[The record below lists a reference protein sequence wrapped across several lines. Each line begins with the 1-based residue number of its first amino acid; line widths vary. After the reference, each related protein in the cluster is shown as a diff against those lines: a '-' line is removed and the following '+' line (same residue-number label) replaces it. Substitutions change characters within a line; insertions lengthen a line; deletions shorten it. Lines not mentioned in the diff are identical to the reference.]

1 MTQNTQTTIESAQE
15 YLSGSHID
23 GWLLRDYFDANPIF
37 WNVLGGHANNV
48 TRPCWLFIPTD
59 GDPTLLAHGVD
70 AGRFAE
76 LWDEL
81 GEATAS
87 VTPYSSRASLIHE
100 LTALLA
106 GSSTIAMEYSPEGAL
121 PRVGRTDA
129 GSVELVRSLGV
140 EVVSSGNVLQHAT
153 ERWSP
158 EQLDS
163 HRYAAERLTTIVHN
177 AFDFVS
183 ENINWKLTEHDL
195 AEFIRGRFDRLGLIT
210 TDGPAVAVNA
220 HSSDPHYEPQP
231 AGSAVLRRGSWLLI
245 DLWARQKDVPDSMY
259 ADITWTAFL
268 GDTPSSE
275 HRRVFDAVI
284 SGRDAAVELIQ
295 DRVTSGEPIEGW
307 EADRRARDVISAAG
321 FGDEFIHRLGHSLGR
336 TVHSNAVN
344 LDDWET
350 HDTRNLSPGLG
361 ITVEPGVY
369 TEDFGVRS
377 EIDLYIGEGLVE
389 ITTEP
394 QTEIY
399 LIGV

>member
-1 MTQNTQTTIESAQE
+1 MTQTIESAQE
-15 YLSGSHID
+15 YLRGAQID

-37 WNVLGGHANNV
+37 WNVIGGHANNV
-48 TRPCWLFIPTD
+48 TRPCWLFIPSE
-59 GDPTLLAHGVD
+59 GEPTLLAHGVD
-70 AGRFAE
+70 AGRFGDLWAE
-76 LWDEL
+76 M
-81 GEATAS
+81 GETTAT
-87 VTPYSSRASLIHE
+87 VMPYSSRASLVDK
-100 LTALLA
+100 LTSLLSK
-106 GSSTIAMEYSPEGAL
+106 SSTVAMEYSPEGAL

-129 GSVELVRSLGV
+129 GSVELIRSLGV

-158 EQLDS
+158 DQLDS

-195 AEFIRGRFDRLGLIT
+195 AEFIRGRFDRLGLTT

-245 DLWARQKDVPDSMY
+245 DLWARKKDMPDSMY

-268 GDTPSSE
+268 GDSPSAE
-275 HRRVFDAVI
+275 HQRVFDAVI

-295 DRVTSGEPIEGW
+295 SRVTSGEAIEGW

-350 HDTRNLSPGLG
+350 HDTRNLAPGLG

-369 TEDFGVRS
+369 TGDFGVRS
-377 EIDLYIGEGLVE
+377 EIDLYIGEAAVE
-389 ITTEP
+389 ITTDP

>member
-1 MTQNTQTTIESAQE
+1 VTQNTQTTIESAQE
-15 YLSGSHID
+15 YLRGAHID

-48 TRPCWLFIPTD
+48 TRPCWLFIPAD
-59 GDPTLLAHGVD
+59 GEPTLLAHGVD

-81 GEATAS
+81 GGTTAA
-87 VTPYSSRASLIHE
+87 VTPYSSRDSLVGE
-100 LTALLA
+100 LTSLLA
-106 GSSTIAMEYSPEGAL
+106 DSTTVAMEYSPEGAL

-129 GSVELVRSLGV
+129 GSVELIRSLGV

-158 EQLDS
+158 DQLDS

-195 AEFIRGRFDRLGLIT
+195 AEFIRGRFDRQGLTT

-220 HSSDPHYEPQP
+220 HSSDPHYEPQ
-231 AGSAVLRRGSWLLI
+231 AGGSAVLRRGNWLLI
-245 DLWARQKDVPDSMY
+245 DLWARKENMADSMY

-268 GDTPSSE
+268 GDTPSPK
-275 HRRVFDAVI
+275 HQQVFDAVI

-295 DRVTSGEPIEGW
+295 SRVISGDPIEGW
-307 EADRRARDVISAAG
+307 EADRQARDVISAAG

-350 HDTRNLSPGLG
+350 HDTRNLAPGLG
-361 ITVEPGVY
+361 VTVEPGIY
-369 TEDFGVRS
+369 TGEFGVRS
-377 EIDLYIGEGLVE
+377 EIDLYIGDGAVE
-389 ITTEP
+389 ITTER
-394 QTEIY
+394 QTEIH